1 MAKTDRQK
9 IFGRG
14 HCEDDSQKDRKW
26 RYDLTINSTLY
37 LILRISAPTI
47 LEKAVSMRWR

>member
-1 MAKTDRQK
+1 MAKIDRQK

-37 LILRISAPTI
+37 LILRISA
-47 LEKAVSMRWR
+47 LQFWKKLLV